1 MPRPKGVKGVTLIEM
16 AIVLTLSVTLIM
28 AFYTFLSSHIMGAA
42 EESSEIRVQNDIRTT
57 MTELVREL
65 EGAHLY
71 FLDPYGIFICYQE
84 PQLGP
89 NGSSFLLDTS
99 ATNLG
104 NPIYGA
110 YPFDGSVFVP
120 GGYYK
125 LYFVDHTDSKD
136 LLIESAL
143 VAGTTTSGTTYGQD
157 ISGTLGGAGNTIG
170 YDKGFVFGH
179 FEVQMFGP
187 TVTALSSAT
196 AFSGPNG
203 TAYAGSRMISGKALR
218 QVDSTDS
225 TPIVAY
231 PTSSTPTKRTYPFNG
246 GFFYMRQTYANKLL
260 NATGTGTGSVTS
272 PQLADI
278 FIDNNNNGI
287 WDVGEPYTD
296 INSNGVYDQPDCEP
310 FNDKN
315 FNNVYDSSDSTVI
328 NGATWHGSLR
338 LQMRSYDPKKLL
350 GNSPDIRNSN
360 SVVRTITTKVKI
372 RN

>member
-1 MPRPKGVKGVTLIEM
+1 MPRSKGVTLIEM

-28 AFYTFLSSHIMGAA
+28 AFYTFLSTHLMGAA
-42 EESSEIRVQNDIRTT
+42 EESSEIRVQNDIRKT

-71 FLDPYGIFICYQE
+71 FLDPYGSFVCYQE

-99 ATNLG
+99 ALNLG

-110 YPFDGSVFVP
+110 YPFDGSAFVP

-125 LYFVDHTDSKD
+125 LFFVDHTEAKD
-136 LLIESAL
+136 LLVESAL
-143 VAGTTTSGTTYGQD
+143 VGGTTSSGTTYGQD
-157 ISGTLGGAGNTIG
+157 ISGTLGGVGNTIG
-170 YDKGFVFGH
+170 FDKGYVFGH
-179 FEVQMFGP
+179 FEIQVFGA

-203 TAYAGSRMISGKALR
+203 AAYLGTRTISGKAMR
-218 QVDSTDS
+218 QIDSTDS
-225 TPIVAY
+225 TPICANTA
-231 PTSSTPTKRTYPFNG
+231 TSSTPTKRSYPFNG

-260 NATGTGTGSVTS
+260 NATGTGLGNVTS

-278 FIDNNNNGI
+278 YIDTNNNGI
-287 WDVGEPYTD
+287 WDPGESYTD
-296 INSNGVYDQPDCEP
+296 INGNGYYDQPDCDP

-328 NGATWHGSLR
+328 NGAIWHGSLR
-338 LQMRSYDPKKLL
+338 IQIRSYDPKKLL
-350 GNSPDIRNSN
+350 GNSPDIRNSS
-360 SVVRTITTKVKI
+360 SVVRTISTKVKI